1 MSPRRT
7 TPADVLTDIMLTVF
21 RVNARLLEKGDQL
34 VGPLHLTSARWQVMG
49 AIAIADQP
57 LTAPQIAAAM
67 GLTRQGVQK
76 QLNRAR
82 EDGLIEAVANPR
94 HERSPRHRLTE
105 TGRRAYDAAIAL
117 QTPWTKALAQGS
129 SLADLKTALD
139 LLSTLG
145 ARLESTPLPFTG
157 E

>member
-1 MSPRRT
+1 
-7 TPADVLTDIMLTVF
+7 
-21 RVNARLLEKGDQL
+21 
-34 VGPLHLTSARWQVMG
+34 MG